1 MGGNVMSAEIV
12 PLVCRP
18 KSARGHSGFDELA
31 MDHVDTAPFEYVSG
45 EQQTAQQ
52 ARNRRPESS
61 IAEDNRSNAK
71 NPC

>member
-1 MGGNVMSAEIV
+1 MSAEIV

-18 KSARGHSGFDELA
+18 KSARGHSGFDQLA
-31 MDHVDTAPFEYVSG
+31 MDHVETAPFEYVCSPR

-52 ARNRRPESS
+52 ARNRRPDSS

-71 NPC
+71 NPR